1 MTEMRNGHFKGIAY
15 QNGRIQ
21 ISIAPYDPL
30 AYSWAMK
37 FEMPIITS
45 LGTMLRQSTLFLP
58 LCMAMSVAPLGA
70 CKRVEDPD
78 AGRMETAKAY
88 PPASR
93 PVSALAGNQWSTET
107 ARDKRGEAEE
117 IMKAAGLK
125 SDMTVA
131 DIGAGE
137 GYYTVRLAEK
147 VGENGRVLA
156 QDIDE
161 EAIDRLAARV
171 NRENLDNVS
180 IKLGAPDDPRLPENS
195 FDRIFLVHMYHEVRE
210 PYAFLSRLRPAL
222 IDESGITG
230 SGEVIVVDVNRDFS
244 QHGIPPKQLFC
255 EFEAVGY
262 ELIGFMERP
271 ELGGYFARFKSK
283 GDAILPGKIEPC
295 PYSGPEK

>member
-1 MTEMRNGHFKGIAY
+1 MKASAVKILSLPSGPLVASLGALALLAT
-15 QNGRIQ
+15 
-21 ISIAPYDPL
+21 PL
-30 AYSWAMK
+30 A
-37 FEMPIITS
+37 
-45 LGTMLRQSTLFLP
+45 G
-58 LCMAMSVAPLGA
+58 
-70 CKRVEDPD
+70 CKKIEDPD
-78 AGRMETAKAY
+78 ASRAESARAY

-93 PVSALAGNQWSTET
+93 PVSELAGNQWSTET

-117 IMKAAGLK
+117 IMTAAGLEQG
-125 SDMTVA
+125 MTVA

-147 VGENGRVLA
+147 VGAAGRVLA

-161 EAIDRLAARV
+161 EAISRLGERV
-171 NRENLDNVS
+171 SRESLDNVS

-222 IDESGITG
+222 LHKTKTHGA
-230 SGEVIVVDVNRDFS
+230 GEVIVVDVNRDVA

-262 ELIGFMERP
+262 ELVGFMERP
-271 ELGGYFARFKSK
+271 ELGGYFARFRAR
-283 GDAILPGKIEPC
+283 GPAIEPDQIKPC
-295 PYSGPEK
+295 PYQRDSGS

>member
-1 MTEMRNGHFKGIAY
+1 MKASAVKILSLPSG
-15 QNGRIQ
+15 
-21 ISIAPYDPL
+21 PL
-30 AYSWAMK
+30 VA
-37 FEMPIITS
+37 S
-45 LGTMLRQSTLFLP
+45 LGALALLATQLT
-58 LCMAMSVAPLGA
+58 A
-70 CKRVEDPD
+70 CKKIEDPD
-78 AGRMETAKAY
+78 ASRVETARAY

-93 PVSALAGNQWSTET
+93 PVSELAGNQWSTET

-117 IMKAAGLK
+117 IMTAAGLEQG
-125 SDMTVA
+125 MTVA

-147 VGENGRVLA
+147 VGAAGRVLA

-161 EAIDRLAARV
+161 EAISRLGERV
-171 NRENLDNVS
+171 SRESLDNVS

-222 IDESGITG
+222 LQKSKAHGA
-230 SGEVIVVDVNRDFS
+230 GEVIVVDVNRDVA

-262 ELIGFMERP
+262 ELVGFMERP
-271 ELGGYFARFKSK
+271 ELGGYFARFRAR
-283 GDAILPGKIEPC
+283 GPAIEPDKIKPC
-295 PYSGPEK
+295 PYQRDSGS